1 MVIDPTLFWT
11 TSYLCDFMGKL
22 IKKDILR
29 AKTFM
34 SFLNFDDLCALDNGG
49 EFQKSNN

>member
-1 MVIDPTLFWT
+1 MIIDPTPFRATLYF
-11 TSYLCDFMGKL
+11 CDFMGKL

-34 SFLNFDDLCALDNGG
+34 
-49 EFQKSNN
+49 EFSDF